1 MGDIRVAFGTKYG
14 PIGIAGWV
22 FGGIDLLVNVL
33 HIPPVR
39 RVLVMSELGQAIDFI
54 VEHWTHPGWMG
65 DPTTQI
71 FVILACAL
79 AILWD
84 GRRTHE
90 NSNAQQMITIGLVL
104 IVLGA
109 IAIGVGWWQLPST
122 SSSAVAVATPPPVQ
136 SEPSRPAIPKITYT
150 ERDIRELL
158 DALSDADDLVSKKL
172 MPVWSPLQNRLINPE
187 YFLTQLGRKV
197 TIQALND
204 SKDLLQK
211 IVWPSIND
219 FVYKEHNR
227 YEAQMRIALALDQ
240 EAVER

>member
-1 MGDIRVAFGTKYG
+1 MHKDDHYRISSNCVGCNCD
-14 PIGIAGWV
+14 WV
-22 FGGIDLLVNVL
+22 
-33 HIPPVR
+33 R
-39 RVLVMSELGQAIDFI
+39 
-54 VEHWTHPGWMG
+54 
-65 DPTTQI
+65 
-71 FVILACAL
+71 
-79 AILWD
+79 
-84 GRRTHE
+84 
-90 NSNAQQMITIGLVL
+90 
-104 IVLGA
+104 
-109 IAIGVGWWQLPST
+109 WWQLPPT

-158 DALSDADDLVSKKL
+158 DALSDADDLVSKFG
-172 MPVWSPLQNRLINPE
+172 LINPE

-197 TIQALND
+197 TLQALND

-240 EAVER
+240 EAAKGELTRSLQSLIEKIELFPDDPDKIDVRAVGLVLPYYEKAKEHTQSFWNWLTLAQERTRAMQKNLREKGVTGFEAS

>member
-54 VEHWTHPGWMG
+54 VEHWTHPGWTG

-79 AILWD
+79 VILWD

-227 YEAQMRIALALDQ
+227 Y
-240 EAVER
+240 

>member
-54 VEHWTHPGWMG
+54 VEHWTHLGWMG

-79 AILWD
+79 VILWD

-90 NSNAQQMITIGLVL
+90 NSNAQ
-104 IVLGA
+104 
-109 IAIGVGWWQLPST
+109 
-122 SSSAVAVATPPPVQ
+122 
-136 SEPSRPAIPKITYT
+136 R
-150 ERDIRELL
+150 
-158 DALSDADDLVSKKL
+158 
-172 MPVWSPLQNRLINPE
+172 
-187 YFLTQLGRKV
+187 
-197 TIQALND
+197 
-204 SKDLLQK
+204 
-211 IVWPSIND
+211 
-219 FVYKEHNR
+219 
-227 YEAQMRIALALDQ
+227 
-240 EAVER
+240 